1 MAPNKPQIFS
11 GADEARTIDFM
22 ASSDW
27 TAFWDSKHSIY
38 VNAKHHAAH
47 YRRLAEEFGRYAP
60 AGGVMLDFGSGE
72 ALSADLLAERVARLI
87 LCEMAPNVRVQLAG
101 RFAGNSKIV
110 VRKPEDIAAM
120 ASQTIDTIV
129 MHSVAQYMSED
140 EFDAL
145 IRLFRRL
152 LKPGGLFVLGDV
164 IPRQTSALGDALSLL
179 RYGAREGFFWAA
191 VGGLLRTYF
200 SSYWRLRKSLG
211 IARYDE
217 GEVIAKLE
225 NAGFSAARASSNI
238 GHNAK
243 RMTFLAHVR

>member
-1 MAPNKPQIFS
+1 
-11 GADEARTIDFM
+11 M

-38 VNAKHHAAH
+38 VNAKHHASH

-72 ALSADLLAERVARLI
+72 ALSADQLADKVERLI
-87 LCEMAPNVRVQLAG
+87 LCEMAPNVRTQLAG
-101 RFAGNSKIV
+101 RFAGNTKIV
-110 VRKPEDIAAM
+110 VRKPEDIATM
-120 ASQTIDTIV
+120 ASQSIDAVV
-129 MHSVAQYMSED
+129 MHSVAQYMSAE

-145 IRLFRRL
+145 LRQFHRL

-164 IPRQTSALGDALSLL
+164 IPRRTSALGDALTLL
-179 RYGAREGFFWAA
+179 RYGTRDGFFWAA

-200 SSYWRLRKSLG
+200 SSYWQLRKSLG

-217 GEVIAKLE
+217 GEITAKLE
-225 NAGFSAARASSNI
+225 NAGFSATRERSNI